1 MYAGDHLFSDYFAFE
16 VQLYSMRF
24 EQKQD
29 ALAALQADWDAIT
42 ARAKTLC
49 PATASMADV
58 QSVWLRL
65 TDAQYGVTPPLTAAQ
80 ADAKV
85 RADLTAAPAGT
96 PCSPPAP

>member
-1 MYAGDHLFSDYFAFE
+1 MYAGDHSFPDYLAFE
-16 VQLYSMRF
+16 VQLYSLRL

-29 ALAALQADWDAIT
+29 AQAQLQAEWDAIT
-42 ARAKTLC
+42 ERAKAIC
-49 PATASMADV
+49 PAGATTADL

-65 TDAQYGVTPPLTAAQ
+65 TDAQFTVTPPLTPTQ